1 MTKIDKLIERFL
13 NIPKDLEWTE
23 LIKILSYYGFEIMQ
37 KGITGGSRRC
47 FKNKDGLK
55 LYFHEPHP
63 SKIVKMYAIRQ
74 VIETLKKEGILWKII
89 LNTKVI

>member
-1 MTKIDKLIERFL
+1 MTKIDKLIEKFL

-23 LIKILSYYGFEIMQ
+23 FIKILSHYGFTVVP

-47 FKNKDGLK
+47 FKNNNGLK

-63 SKIVKMYAIRQ
+63 SNIVKTYAIRQ
-74 VIETLKKEGILWKII
+74 VIETLKKEGIL
-89 LNTKVI
+89 